1 MSERCIRGVPSSF
14 YSGFEKQKELTLMNT
29 LQVRKETISIIKKLK
44 GGAACSRSHLAFQE
58 GNAVNIYP
66 FLCLTGPRG
75 SGKSMVLRSL
85 YYYCRC
91 NNWITLFVP
100 SAHTWTH
107 KGIRCSFWR
116 NAQVTRSSR

>member
-1 MSERCIRGVPSSF
+1 
-14 YSGFEKQKELTLMNT
+14 MNT

-44 GGAACSRSHLAFQE
+44 GATPPPRSPLAFQE
-58 GNAVNIYP
+58 GNTVNIYP
-66 FLCLTGPRG
+66 FLCLSGPRG

-107 KGIRCSFWR
+107 KGIP
-116 NAQVTRSSR
+116 VIV

>member
-1 MSERCIRGVPSSF
+1 
-14 YSGFEKQKELTLMNT
+14 MNT

-44 GGAACSRSHLAFQE
+44 GGYAPSRSHLAFQE

-107 KGIRCSFWR
+107 KGDLYPF
-116 NAQVTRSSR
+116 

>member
-1 MSERCIRGVPSSF
+1 MSEQCMCGVKPSF
-14 YSGFEKQKELTLMNT
+14 YAGFEKQKELTLMNT
-29 LQVRKETISIIKKLK
+29 LQVRKETISLIKKLK
-44 GGAACSRSHLAFQE
+44 GGNTPHRSSLAFQE

-107 KGIRCSFWR
+107 KGRRQNPSHP
-116 NAQVTRSSR
+116 QVTRSSR